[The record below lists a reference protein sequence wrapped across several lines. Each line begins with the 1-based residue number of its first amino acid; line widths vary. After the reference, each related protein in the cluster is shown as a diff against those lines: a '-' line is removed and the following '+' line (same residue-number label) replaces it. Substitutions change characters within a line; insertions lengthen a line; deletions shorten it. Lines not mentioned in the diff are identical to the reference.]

1 MSRFSLLDDLANE
14 LQIPAVEAFEEDLED
29 AELESEE
36 AIESEIDSELSEADI
51 KAILDDTSDDSE
63 AVDIEDDEEDVQ
75 AIADDTLDEDLK
87 TLESLLESLEL

>member
-1 MSRFSLLDDLANE
+1 MSRFSLLDDLASE

-29 AELESEE
+29 AEIEDGE
-36 AIESEIDSELSEADI
+36 AIESEIDKELSDADI